1 LPLFAQSFQDL
12 ITDSVEDLVSRTNI
26 TRLSAGSI
34 ARALLESVNIRLSEA
49 YDSFD
54 INLARA
60 FVSTAPGQYLD
71 LIGIL
76 LGITRESSVSANVN
90 ATTQV
95 VKFYVDSGTFG
106 NINGGNPIPIPQ
118 NTTLSTGSSST
129 GTLYRTTEQITLP
142 TGQSVTWC
150 SVEAIAPGEDSNV
163 GSNSLIY
170 HSFTGYTQYTNETLK
185 VTNIHQIATGKNL
198 ESDANFKFRITNRVL
213 EGQAANQTALRLAAL
228 STEGVADV
236 IMIPR
241 YKGIGTYGIIIKSI
255 TPTVSQNL
263 IDAVTANVLSVA
275 AYGDVPFVM
284 GPREIG
290 LSMTISVHY
299 DARLPE
305 EELTQIE
312 SDLDSSVT
320 SYVNNLDIGDTFNMD
335 RMVSNLFRVSDRITN
350 FGETGKSIDELFVY
364 LPSAL
369 DDNKTRETLLGNYI
383 AAEDERV
390 IMEPD
395 VSQPITLN
403 RVYTRR

>member
-1 LPLFAQSFQDL
+1 LPLFAKSFQDL
-12 ITDSVEDLVSRTNI
+12 ITDSIEDLASRTNI

-34 ARALLESVNIRLSEA
+34 ARALLEAINIRLEEI
-49 YDSFD
+49 YNSFD

-76 LGITRESSVSANVN
+76 LGVTRESSVSANVD
-90 ATTQV
+90 ADTQV

-106 NINGGNPIPIPQ
+106 DINAGNSIVVEQ
-118 NTTLSTGSSST
+118 NRTLSTSPNGG
-129 GTLYRTTEQITLP
+129 GTLYRTIEQITLP
-142 TGQSVTWC
+142 ASQSTTWC
-150 SVEAIAPGEDSNV
+150 AVEAITPGEDSNI

-170 HSFTGYTQYTNETLK
+170 HNFTGYTQYTSETLK
-185 VTNIHQIATGKNL
+185 VTNIHQIASGKNL

-241 YKGIGTYGIIIKSI
+241 YRGIGTYGIIIKSI
-255 TPTVSQNL
+255 TPIVSQSL
-263 IDAVTANVLSVA
+263 IDAVTANVLAVA
-275 AYGDVPFVM
+275 AYGDMPFIM

-299 DARLPE
+299 DARLSE
-305 EELTQIE
+305 EELIQIE
-312 SDLDSSVT
+312 NDLDSSVT
-320 SYVNNLDIGDTFNMD
+320 NYVNNLDIGDTFNMD

-350 FGETGKSIDELFVY
+350 FGETGKPIDELFVY
-364 LPSAL
+364 LPSDL
-369 DDNKTRETLLGNYI
+369 DDNKVRETLLGNYI
-383 AAEDERV
+383 AASDERV
-390 IMEPD
+390 IIEPSIS
-395 VSQPITLN
+395 VPIILN